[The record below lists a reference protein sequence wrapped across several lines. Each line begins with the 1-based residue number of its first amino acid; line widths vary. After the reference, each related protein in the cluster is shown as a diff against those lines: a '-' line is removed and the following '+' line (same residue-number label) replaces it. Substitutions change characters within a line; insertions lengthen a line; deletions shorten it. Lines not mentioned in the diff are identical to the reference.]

1 MINFLSLGLA
11 AVWVVTI
18 IYLWRAQKE
27 ILYLREC
34 CKEKE
39 NDLLSPEKNDKHIDL
54 SLGTSSIH
62 DRVIEMH
69 TFGKSIE
76 TIAQK
81 LKIPES
87 QVEMTLKFEKI
98 KHNGSL

>member
-11 AVWVVTI
+11 VVLAVTI
-18 IYLWRAQKE
+18 IYLWLAQKE
-27 ILYLREC
+27 ILHLRER

-39 NDLLSPEKNDKHIDL
+39 DNLLSLEKNDKNTDL
-54 SLGTSSIH
+54 SSGKSSIH

-69 TFGKSIE
+69 AFGESIE
-76 TIAQK
+76 TIAQR

-98 KHNGSL
+98 KKDGSR